1 MAQLHLPSPQV
12 LASNAAA
19 FKASVS
25 KASVSKGLSPNTAAQ
40 PSRSRTGWLAIAA
53 GVITTVF
60 AAIGAVNS
68 AIPAASNV
76 GAAVLETLNLP
87 ACLSYADR
95 YDGTQSSFRKEGN
108 LWREYPRGS
117 ETYSYDFKEIRRTRQ
132 EIMLWN
138 VTPRANVADAAS
150 LVVHL
155 PVCGGMAVLT
165 EGLPERSTNLEQIWP
180 DRS

>member
-1 MAQLHLPSPQV
+1 MAQLHLTSSSKV
-12 LASNAAA
+12 LASKANA
-19 FKASVS
+19 SQPGGS
-25 KASVSKGLSPNTAAQ
+25 K
-40 PSRSRTGWLAIAA
+40 TGWLAMAA
-53 GVITTVF
+53 GVLTTVF
-60 AAIGAVNS
+60 ATIGAVNS
-68 AIPAASNV
+68 VIPAASNI

-87 ACLSYADR
+87 ACLTYPDR
-95 YDGTQSSFRKEGN
+95 FGGTQSSFRKEGN
-108 LWREYPRGS
+108 IWREYPRGA
-117 ETYSYDFKEIRRTRQ
+117 ETFTYEFKEIRRTRQ

-138 VTPRANVADAAS
+138 VTPRSNVPDAAS